1 MNANLP
7 AAHKHEAETK
17 IEHFDVLIV
26 GAGISG
32 IDAAYH
38 LGKNRP
44 GSSFV
49 ILDAKPQIGGTW
61 HTHTFPGIRSDS
73 DLFTFGFS
81 WKPWTGVPIGSAAEI
96 LNYLEEAIE
105 ENDIGRKIRFNHQIE
120 KAEWS
125 SDTQCWTLT
134 VRRDANAPPVTLTSS
149 FLWMCAGYF
158 RHSEG
163 YTPDWPGTDTF
174 RGRIVHPQNWPQ
186 DLDHTGKNV
195 VVIGSGAT
203 AATIVP
209 AMAAEAAH
217 VTMVQ
222 RSPTYY
228 YPRTVMDEFNAT
240 LSALDLPDVW
250 YHEIM
255 RRKFLHESQ
264 ITVQRSNTEPEV
276 LAAELIGAAR
286 AYLGEDFDVDTHF
299 TPSYRP
305 WRQRIAVL
313 PDGDMFAAIR
323 AGKAEIITDHIDS
336 FTEVGLRLA
345 SGKLVEADIIVTTTG
360 LNLNMFGDIEL
371 VVDGETINPAQCFTH
386 RGVMF
391 TGLPNFATV
400 FGYLRASWTLRA
412 DLVSDYICRLLDH
425 MDTHGAR
432 SVTPMLRDE
441 DCDMQERPWIDPENF
456 NAGYIMRSLDIL
468 PKQGDRQPWVMTQDY
483 YQDRNDLPSADL
495 DDGSLVFARSKVQY
509 G

>member
-1 MNANLP
+1 
-7 AAHKHEAETK
+7 
-17 IEHFDVLIV
+17 
-26 GAGISG
+26 
-32 IDAAYH
+32 
-38 LGKNRP
+38 
-44 GSSFV
+44 
-49 ILDAKPQIGGTW
+49 
-61 HTHTFPGIRSDS
+61 
-73 DLFTFGFS
+73 
-81 WKPWTGVPIGSAAEI
+81 
-96 LNYLEEAIE
+96 
-105 ENDIGRKIRFNHQIE
+105 
-120 KAEWS
+120 
-125 SDTQCWTLT
+125 
-134 VRRDANAPPVTLTSS
+134 
-149 FLWMCAGYF
+149 
-158 RHSEG
+158 
-163 YTPDWPGTDTF
+163 
-174 RGRIVHPQNWPQ
+174 
-186 DLDHTGKNV
+186 
-195 VVIGSGAT
+195 
-203 AATIVP
+203 
-209 AMAAEAAH
+209 
-217 VTMVQ
+217 
-222 RSPTYY
+222 
-228 YPRTVMDEFNAT
+228 MDEFNAT

>member
-81 WKPWTGVPIGSAAEI
+81 WKPWTGVPIASAAEI

-134 VRRDANAPPVTLTSS
+134 VRRDANAPPVTLTCS

-217 VTMVQ
+217 VTMVNDHLL
-222 RSPTYY
+222 T
-228 YPRTVMDEFNAT
+228 
-240 LSALDLPDVW
+240 
-250 YHEIM
+250 
-255 RRKFLHESQ
+255 
-264 ITVQRSNTEPEV
+264 
-276 LAAELIGAAR
+276 
-286 AYLGEDFDVDTHF
+286 
-299 TPSYRP
+299 
-305 WRQRIAVL
+305 
-313 PDGDMFAAIR
+313 
-323 AGKAEIITDHIDS
+323 IIP
-336 FTEVGLRLA
+336 G
-345 SGKLVEADIIVTTTG
+345 
-360 LNLNMFGDIEL
+360 
-371 VVDGETINPAQCFTH
+371 P
-386 RGVMF
+386 
-391 TGLPNFATV
+391 
-400 FGYLRASWTLRA
+400 
-412 DLVSDYICRLLDH
+412 
-425 MDTHGAR
+425 
-432 SVTPMLRDE
+432 
-441 DCDMQERPWIDPENF
+441 
-456 NAGYIMRSLDIL
+456 
-468 PKQGDRQPWVMTQDY
+468 
-483 YQDRNDLPSADL
+483 
-495 DDGSLVFARSKVQY
+495 
-509 G
+509 